1 MLHGRQYSTIQDVK
15 EYLSSK
21 EITKKLE
28 TKGSKGL
35 TTKGRTEKRDSRKKR
50 KMGELNP
57 RIRI

>member
-28 TKGSKGL
+28 TKCSKGL
-35 TTKGRTEKRDSRKKR
+35 TTKGRTEKRDSRKER